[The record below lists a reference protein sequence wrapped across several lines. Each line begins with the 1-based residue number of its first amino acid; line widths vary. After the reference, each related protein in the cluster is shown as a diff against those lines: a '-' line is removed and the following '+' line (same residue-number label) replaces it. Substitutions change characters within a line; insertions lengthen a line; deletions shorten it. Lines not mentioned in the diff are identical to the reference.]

1 MMKNER
7 SAESSDILH
16 SSYDSET
23 QDCFTNSPGLSDH
36 MKITTKEEIENAVA
50 ALADISLP
58 SLIEVPDDT
67 STYTATQN
75 ARIKALSEETGRT
88 RDEVITAALTLYELG
103 LKAQQHNKKFG
114 VVEPE
119 QRLITEVG
127 SL

>member
-1 MMKNER
+1 MKNER
-7 SAESSDILH
+7 SAESNDILH

-23 QDCFTNSPGLSDH
+23 QDYFTSSPGLSDA
-36 MKITTKEEIENAVA
+36 MKNVENAMA
-50 ALADISLP
+50 ALADIP
-58 SLIEVPDDT
+58 SHPLIEVPNDT

-75 ARIKALSEETGRT
+75 TRIKALSEETGRT

-114 VVEPE
+114 VVEPD
-119 QRLITEVG
+119 QQLITEVG